1 MSFIDQNQVNK
12 ITEKLISNDLELK
25 KIYRAKKGKNQTRT
39 VDHSSVDE
47 LLSNGWDIEKELKT
61 KTKLT
66 KAKSHSKEF
75 EDDIWCQF
83 YELGCRKLNSDE
95 TFVLPFGKDSKDKK
109 QIDVIAIYDETVFL
123 IECKSSKKPKKAPSY
138 KDEFDLLKLRLDGF
152 KKSKQQALNKKIKIK
167 YIFATRNLRLAEDSE
182 DLKRLKE
189 SRAFYYDDDTYL
201 YVNNLIKHYKKAAR
215 YQFLGLVL
223 KSETIN
229 DEKIEIPAI
238 EGDMGGKKYYMFS
251 IEPDL
256 LLKIGFVLHRT
267 KANGSEFPT
276 YQRLLQPARLK
287 GITKF
292 IDEGGYFP
300 NSIIVNFSGK
310 KKLQFEHSK
319 TTKNSSSKLGV
330 LKITNAYAV
339 AYIIDGQHRLY
350 GYANSKYKKS
360 NTIPVVAFDD
370 LDSIEQLKLFMD
382 INENQKA
389 VSPNLR
395 LDLEEDLHWESP
407 LAGSRLKALRSS
419 IIKTIAYSQKSP
431 LYNKISVG
439 EEKSLLS
446 FRSFADAL
454 LKSGLLPKARGNK
467 YDEKTILPSLYDTG
481 NLNHEEEMNKCKK
494 NIVQLLST
502 CYEFVASEYKEIFEK
517 EKYFI
522 VSDRG
527 TYAFI
532 TLIGSLNAFLV
543 SKGEL
548 NKESSLK
555 ERFECLK
562 KYLASALEGITNLTQ
577 EENDKYLSLLGA
589 SADVKWFRFFQSSV
603 NSEFSEY
610 ETLYFIDLKEKQD
623 DELQDQGKGYGK
635 DIERYIKHKILDNL
649 KKLYEDNWELEI
661 ASIQRACVDR
671 AEQERERNYKDGLG
685 NEEIDWT
692 GMFNIND
699 YKDIIKKHWSKKLK
713 DDIEFKPF
721 EDIFS
726 VDIGL
731 GFRSKDDRIKWIS
744 NFNKYRN
751 LLAHKATKGKGLNKK
766 EVTFLYEIYKHF
778 KLNE

>member
-1 MSFIDQNQVNK
+1 
-12 ITEKLISNDLELK
+12 
-25 KIYRAKKGKNQTRT
+25 
-39 VDHSSVDE
+39 
-47 LLSNGWDIEKELKT
+47 
-61 KTKLT
+61 
-66 KAKSHSKEF
+66 
-75 EDDIWCQF
+75 
-83 YELGCRKLNSDE
+83 
-95 TFVLPFGKDSKDKK
+95 
-109 QIDVIAIYDETVFL
+109 
-123 IECKSSKKPKKAPSY
+123 
-138 KDEFDLLKLRLDGF
+138 
-152 KKSKQQALNKKIKIK
+152 
-167 YIFATRNLRLAEDSE
+167 
-182 DLKRLKE
+182 
-189 SRAFYYDDDTYL
+189 
-201 YVNNLIKHYKKAAR
+201 
-215 YQFLGLVL
+215 
-223 KSETIN
+223 
-229 DEKIEIPAI
+229 
-238 EGDMGGKKYYMFS
+238 
-251 IEPDL
+251 L
-256 LLKIGFVLHRT
+256 LLKIGFVLHRAR
-267 KANGSEFPT
+267 ANESEFPT

-467 YDEKTILPSLYDTG
+467 YDEKTVLSSLYDTS
-481 NLNHEEEMNKCKK
+481 NLNHEQEMNKCKK
-494 NIVQLLST
+494 NIVQLLNT
-502 CYEFVASEYKEIFEK
+502 CYEFVEEKYSEIFEK

-532 TLIGSLNAFLV
+532 TLIGSLNTFLV
-543 SKGEL
+543 GEGEL
-548 NKESSLK
+548 NKESLPK

-577 EENDKYLSLLGA
+577 EDEKIYLGYLGA
-589 SADVKWFRFFQSSV
+589 GANVKWLRFFQSSV

-610 ETLYFIDLKEKQD
+610 EPPDLIEWKEKQD
-623 DELQDQGKGYGK
+623 DELQVKGMTYGEA
-635 DIERYIKHKILDNL
+635 IESYMKHKILDNL

-661 ASIQRACVDR
+661 GSIKRACVER
-671 AEQERERNYKDGLG
+671 AEKEREMNYKDGLED
-685 NEEIDWT
+685 EEIDWT
-692 GMFNIND
+692 GMFNITD
-699 YKDIIKKHWSKKLK
+699 YKVIIEKHWSKNLK

-726 VDIGL
+726 VDVGL
-731 GFRSKDDRIKWIS
+731 GFRSKADRVKWIS
-744 NFNKYRN
+744 QFNKYRN
-751 LLAHKATKGKGLNKK
+751 LWAHKATKEKRLNKK
-766 EVTFLYEIYKHF
+766 EVAFLYTIHKHF
-778 KLNE
+778 KLDE